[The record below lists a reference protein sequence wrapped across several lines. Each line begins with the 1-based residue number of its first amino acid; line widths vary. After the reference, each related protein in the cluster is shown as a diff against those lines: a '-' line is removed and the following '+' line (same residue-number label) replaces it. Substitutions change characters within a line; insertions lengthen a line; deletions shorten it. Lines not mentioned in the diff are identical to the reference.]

1 MSRQPAHAPY
11 NFVPL
16 PEKVVPAEPLPDHDR
31 YHTDRHSGYFTVTL
45 TTETPL
51 YIRGMLT
58 EAEAAQADQYK
69 NKPDFFQRNGKP
81 VIPGSSL
88 RGMLR
93 SLVEIV
99 AFGKMGRVS
108 NKPKIFF
115 RAVAAKADDP
125 LGEDYKSTLGQLG
138 RYVEAGFLERDGDKW
153 FIRPAAKQQGK
164 TFAKVRDLD
173 DRGNVAEAV
182 SRLQGIIHLNSA
194 DYRVQYLDVML
205 AEPPQSGRAGLR
217 ASVRTPRQG
226 ERRDGVLVCTG
237 NMAESSSESRGRVK
251 TGRKN
256 FVIVFEADAR
266 SPRVQID
273 PQAVEDYRDGLTPF
287 LQEPPFDPEFGC
299 LVAGR
304 PVFYI
309 PPRSGEGE
317 MVIYFGHAP
326 FFRIPATLTETK
338 DGKRAVR
345 AVTPRD
351 FIPAA
356 VRERPDH
363 YDMAEAI
370 FGYVDKAKETKDIPQ
385 GDKRRAY
392 ASRVSVSDAVVDK
405 APNGFYERE
414 FIPKI
419 LGGPKVTTFQHYLEQ
434 PEEAYRSKAALH
446 HYATTKPRSPKLR
459 GHKLYWRQRDTTIG
473 DVEQRDAEA
482 LKKIQ
487 QGSDTQ
493 HTRMKPVKAGVTFS
507 FTVRFENLT
516 DAELGALAWA
526 LYLPCSAEHRHQLGM
541 GKPYGMGVVKLTPTL
556 HLIDRQARYQQLFD
570 GDGWATAA
578 DKVAADEYI
587 KAFEGY
593 ICEKMNHSG
602 TFADHER
609 IRELCVMLTPQE
621 RRADFAYM
629 KIETENEYTDRPV
642 LPRPSEVK
650 GVQGVRAAVIQPQ
663 AAAFEIGDVVFGTV
677 AGSFPAN
684 TPFKVKLDAQYGGQ
698 VVTVQG
704 DSTARNDNNI
714 VYLEFTEGEPPFKPI
729 RAKDA
734 KARLKQS

>member
-1 MSRQPAHAPY
+1 MGNKGRQGGQSQGGGRGVAHAPY

-16 PEKVVPAEPLPDHDR
+16 PDKVVPAEPLPDHDR
-31 YHTDRHSGYFTVTL
+31 YHADQHSGHFTVTL

-58 EAEAAQADQYK
+58 EAEAAKAEQHK
-69 NKPDFFQRNGKP
+69 NKSDFFQRNGKP

-108 NKPKIFF
+108 DKPKIFF
-115 RAVAAKADDP
+115 RAVAARSDDP
-125 LGEDYKSTLGQLG
+125 LGENYKNTLGPLG
-138 RYVEAGFLERDGDKW
+138 RYVEAGFLECDGDKW

-173 DRGNVAEAV
+173 ERGNVAEAV

-205 AEPPQSGRAGLR
+205 AESLQSGRAGLR

-226 ERRDGVLVCTG
+226 EQRDGVLVCTG
-237 NMAESSSESRGRVK
+237 NMAESSGESRGRVQ

-266 SPRVQID
+266 LPRVQID
-273 PQAVEDYRDGLTPF
+273 PQAVKDYRDGLTPF
-287 LQEPPFDPEFGC
+287 LKEKPFDEEFGC

-304 PVFYI
+304 PIFYI

-338 DGKRAVR
+338 GGKRTIR

-351 FIPAA
+351 FIPEAL
-356 VRERPDH
+356 RERSDH
-363 YDMAEAI
+363 YDIAEAI
-370 FGYVDKAKETKDIPQ
+370 FGYIGKAEEAKDIKQ

-392 ASRVSVSDAVVDK
+392 ASRVSVSDAVVADDSK
-405 APNGFYERE
+405 DFYERE

-434 PEEAYRSKAALH
+434 PEEAYRSKAELH
-446 HYATTKPRSPKLR
+446 HYATTKPRRPNLR
-459 GHKLYWRQRDTTIG
+459 GHKLYWRQHGTTIN
-473 DVEQRDAEA
+473 DVEQKDLEA

-493 HTRMKPVKAGVTFS
+493 HTRMKPVKENVTFK
-507 FTVRFENLT
+507 FTVRFENLS
-516 DAELGALAWA
+516 AVELGALAWA

-541 GKPYGMGVVKLTPTL
+541 GKPYGMGMVKLTPTL
-556 HLIDRQARYQQLFD
+556 HLIDRQKRYVQLFE
-570 GDGWATAA
+570 GDGWATAERRET
-578 DKVAADEYI
+578 ADEYI
-587 KAFEGY
+587 KAFEEYVVSQLG
-593 ICEKMNHSG
+593 IKHD
-602 TFADHER
+602 FRAIDR

-621 RRADFAYM
+621 RRFEYM
-629 KIETENEYTDRPV
+629 KIEKPDNEYTDRPV

-650 GVQGVRAAVIQPQ
+650 
-663 AAAFEIGDVVFGTV
+663 DV
-677 AGSFPAN
+677 
-684 TPFKVKLDAQYGGQ
+684 
-698 VVTVQG
+698 
-704 DSTARNDNNI
+704 
-714 VYLEFTEGEPPFKPI
+714 
-729 RAKDA
+729 
-734 KARLKQS
+734 

>member
-16 PEKVVPAEPLPDHDR
+16 PDQVVPAEPLPDHDC
-31 YHTDRHSGYFTVTL
+31 YHADRHSGHFTVTL

-58 EAEAAQADQYK
+58 EAEAAQADQHK

-81 VIPGSSL
+81 IIPGSSL

-99 AFGKMGRVS
+99 AFGKMTRVS
-108 NKPKIFF
+108 DKPKIFF
-115 RAVAAKADDP
+115 RAVAAKSDDP

-138 RYVEAGFLERDGDKW
+138 KNVEAGFLKRDGDKW

-173 DRGNVAEAV
+173 EKGNVAEAV

-194 DYRVQYLDVML
+194 EYRVQYLDVML

-237 NMAESSSESRGRVK
+237 NMAESSSESRGTVK

-256 FVIVFEADAR
+256 FVVVFEADSR
-266 SPRVQID
+266 LPPVQID

-287 LQEPPFDPEFGC
+287 LKENPFDPEFGC
-299 LVAGR
+299 LVDGR
-304 PVFYI
+304 PIFYI

-317 MVIYFGHAP
+317 MVIYFGHAS

-351 FIPAA
+351 FIPETI
-356 VRERPDH
+356 RERPDH

-370 FGYVDKAKETKDIPQ
+370 FGYIDKAKDAKDIEQ

-392 ASRVSVSDAVVDK
+392 ASRVSVSDAVVVSVPD
-405 APNGFYERE
+405 GFYERE
-414 FIPKI
+414 FIPKV

-446 HYATTKPRSPKLR
+446 HYATTKPRRPKLR
-459 GHKLYWRQRDTTIG
+459 GHKLYWRQRGTTIG
-473 DVEQRDAEA
+473 DVEQRDPEA

-493 HTRMKPVKAGVTFS
+493 HTRMKPVKTGIEFK

-516 DAELGALAWA
+516 AAELGALAWA

-556 HLIDRQARYQQLFD
+556 HLIDRKARYTQLFD
-570 GDGWATAA
+570 GDGWATAERQE
-578 DKVAADEYI
+578 AADEYI
-587 KAFEGY
+587 KAFEEY
-593 ICEKMNHSG
+593 IVKQLG
-602 TFADHER
+602 IKQDFRGIER

-621 RRADFAYM
+621 RRRVFEYM
-629 KIETENEYTDRPV
+629 KIEPDNEYTDRRV
-642 LPRPSEVK
+642 LPRPSEVE
-650 GVQGVRAAVIQPQ
+650 GVQGVPAAVAQSQ
-663 AAAFEIGDVVFGTV
+663 TSAFSVGDVVSGTV
-677 AGSFPAN
+677 AGKFLAN

-698 VVTVQG
+698 VVTAQG
-704 DSTARNDNNI
+704 DNTVRNDRNS
-714 VYLEFTEGEPPFKPI
+714 VYLEFTGGEPPFKPI
-729 RAKDA
+729 PAKEA
-734 KARLKQS
+734 RSRLKQS